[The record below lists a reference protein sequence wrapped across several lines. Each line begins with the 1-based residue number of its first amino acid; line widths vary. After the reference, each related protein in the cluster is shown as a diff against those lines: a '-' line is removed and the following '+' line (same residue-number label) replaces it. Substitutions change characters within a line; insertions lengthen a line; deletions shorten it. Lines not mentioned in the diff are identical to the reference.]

1 MLFAH
6 LVLMK
11 LLEPSLV
18 YIFLKISNTFW
29 YEISETPGVIIL
41 LVIWLARTVVV
52 ETEKLEFGG
61 SIMWIFINDLGEGI
75 EETIKKTHN

>member
-1 MLFAH
+1 MLFSH

-18 YIFLKISNTFW
+18 YIFLKIGNIFW
-29 YEISETPGVIIL
+29 YKISETPGVIIL
-41 LVIWLARTVVV
+41 LVIWMARTVVV

-61 SIMWIFINDLGEGI
+61 NITWIFINDLGEGV
-75 EETIKKTHN
+75 EETIKKTQN

>member
-11 LLEPSLV
+11 LLKSSLV
-18 YIFLKISNTFW
+18 YIFLKISNRFW
-29 YEISETPGVIIL
+29 YEISEAPGVIIL
-41 LVIWLARTVVV
+41 LVIWMARTVVV

-61 SIMWIFINDLGEGI
+61 SIMWIFINDLGEGV
-75 EETIKKTHN
+75 EETIKKTQN